1 MVDHG
6 TGHLSVHNPV
16 GDWMCRVVEHTLTVI
31 DKHYC
36 KDFYGVSG
44 ACTEW
49 LEHFHIKAKG
59 VLYNAVDLDEIES
72 IKSRTTLRDFRYE
85 FGIPENA
92 IVVAFTGRLLKEK
105 GILQLTDAVLRL
117 RNEKIPVYLFIA
129 GDGDEESNLR
139 AKASKTEGIVLLGR
153 LDFEDVIGLLMQAD
167 IFCLPS
173 DSEGFS
179 TSVLEAA
186 ACRCY
191 IITTEHGGAKEMITD
206 STYGKIIKTN
216 DLETITDALREV
228 IPQKE
233 YREKAAEKTY
243 RRLKDNYTWEIVAEK
258 VHQLSK

>member
-1 MVDHG
+1 M
-6 TGHLSVHNPV
+6 
-16 GDWMCRVVEHTLTVI
+16 
-31 DKHYC
+31 
-36 KDFYGVSG
+36 
-44 ACTEW
+44 
-49 LEHFHIKAKG
+49 
-59 VLYNAVDLDEIES
+59 
-72 IKSRTTLRDFRYE
+72 
-85 FGIPENA
+85 
-92 IVVAFTGRLLKEK
+92 
-105 GILQLTDAVLRL
+105 
-117 RNEKIPVYLFIA
+117 YLFIA